1 VLIAIPSSS
10 GRQMREVVEACKAC
24 HLPYKTLPGMGELVD
39 GKVKVQILRDVRYK
53 KKPGVRPALL

>member
-1 VLIAIPSSS
+1 
-10 GRQMREVVEACKAC
+10 MREVVEACKAC